1 MLPTTNMLW
10 LWLLFIINSYQHPLN
25 ILSTEHLTHIIHTHN
40 LLWCWLLGK
49 INSYDSYQHPLN
61 IMPTYYQHLSYG
73 EPEDKL
79 WGWVAY
85 GLIVDKM
92 WGICWFCPHKLP
104 TFCRSCHCT
113 TAPKNL
119 QEIIQSI
126 HPQRQYHVY
135 FWKVSMT
142 WETEKNCLSLIL
154 PPSQPLSSL
163 LSSHG

>member
-1 MLPTTNMLW
+1 MLW

-25 ILSTEHLTHIIHTHN
+25 ILPTQHLTNILHTHN
-40 LLWCWLLGK
+40 LLWCCLLDK

-61 IMPTYYQHLSYG
+61 IIPTYYQHLSHG

-113 TAPKNL
+113 TAPKFAAPSF
-119 QEIIQSI
+119 E
-126 HPQRQYHVY
+126 HPIYWTFRTKEKVPQYILRRY
-135 FWKVSMT
+135 W
-142 WETEKNCLSLIL
+142 LSRWVWINDMFIK
-154 PPSQPLSSL
+154 P
-163 LSSHG
+163 